1 MNRQGQGE
9 AGESC
14 RCTESSSDARGW
26 GAIPG
31 RRLAWQR
38 LPRASFAARNIL
50 SRVAPAA
57 ALARIGRA
65 LHGGAGRGDEQ
76 LVALVGAGDER
87 AFEEIVDRYGAGLL
101 SFCVH
106 MLRSREWGEDAL
118 QLTLT
123 SAYQALSRGRR
134 PDALRPWL
142 YTIARNRCL
151 SELRSVREYPR
162 SDAIVVERPELDG
175 PPSLVARREQ
185 LRELVEDIQR
195 LPDNQRAALVLFELG
210 DYSHAEIASV
220 LDVRCENVKA
230 LIFQAR
236 EGLMR
241 GRTARE
247 SPCSEVRERMAS
259 ARGKIPARGQ
269 VRAHIDRCAPCR
281 AYEHEVRRQRSAL
294 ALIIPIA
301 FSGKLR
307 ASVLASAAHG
317 SAGAAGVAGAGGGT
331 AAAAGAG
338 TGTAGFAGVSAVG
351 SVSATGAVAVSG
363 PGAVAGAAGGVS
375 VTAAGMSAAAG
386 GAGAAAS
393 GAGAAGVSAPAVFA
407 SALGGEAV
415 VGTLGSS
422 ASTALVA
429 KIATAAVAVVAAA
442 SAPKVPTSL
451 SPPSRFVA
459 ASMTAPQPASNPAPA
474 ATAPSTGASQP
485 AGSASGG
492 ATPLNSSSTSTTPT
506 SAASSASQPSSTLP
520 AAGEQLAAPQQPVAA
535 VPSGGASGSSTS
547 TGQGP
552 ASGSSAA
559 TQTPTAA
566 PAAAP
571 PSGAGSTTAAPPAAP
586 DSAAASQAVS
596 GATGAVSSPAPSTVA
611 TSGAGNVAD
620 GGTSTAGTSDTSDA
634 SAIATTSTPGAAQ
647 NASSPADSADAG
659 ASDPAASGQAQA
671 SAEGTSSAPSAPDSN
686 AASASTPPLQPPEVP
701 PIGPAPDTAAPAQ
714 TPTPA

>member
-1 MNRQGQGE
+1 M
-9 AGESC
+9 
-14 RCTESSSDARGW
+14 
-26 GAIPG
+26 
-31 RRLAWQR
+31 
-38 LPRASFAARNIL
+38 
-50 SRVAPAA
+50 APAA

-106 MLRSREWGEDAL
+106 MLGSREWGEDAL

-195 LPDNQRAALVLFELG
+195 LPDDQRAALVLFELG

-269 VRAHIDRCAPCR
+269 VRAHIDRCASCR

-301 FSGKLR
+301 FSGKLK
-307 ASVLASAAHG
+307 ASVLSSAAHG

-338 TGTAGFAGVSAVG
+338 TGTAGFAGASAVG
-351 SVSATGAVAVSG
+351 SASATGAVAVSG

-451 SPPSRFVA
+451 SPPSRLVA
-459 ASMTAPQPASNPAPA
+459 ASTTAPQPASNPAPA

-485 AGSASGG
+485 AGSAFGG
-492 ATPLNSSSTSTTPT
+492 VAPAELLLDEHHTHLHCVLRKPAVVHCARRRRATGCTATAGRRCSFRRRVRFLDQHRPRPRQRRVRGDPNAHRRPGVRSAIWCGIHDRGTPRR
-506 SAASSASQPSSTLP
+506 
-520 AAGEQLAAPQQPVAA
+520 AGQRRCL
-535 VPSGGASGSSTS
+535 PSGERS
-547 TGQGP
+547 
-552 ASGSSAA
+552 
-559 TQTPTAA
+559 
-566 PAAAP
+566 
-571 PSGAGSTTAAPPAAP
+571 
-586 DSAAASQAVS
+586 DRCRVL
-596 GATGAVSSPAPSTVA
+596 
-611 TSGAGNVAD
+611 
-620 GGTSTAGTSDTSDA
+620 AGT
-634 SAIATTSTPGAAQ
+634 INRRYLRRRQ
-647 NASSPADSADAG
+647 RR
-659 ASDPAASGQAQA
+659 
-671 SAEGTSSAPSAPDSN
+671 
-686 AASASTPPLQPPEVP
+686 
-701 PIGPAPDTAAPAQ
+701 
-714 TPTPA
+714 

>member
-1 MNRQGQGE
+1 M
-9 AGESC
+9 
-14 RCTESSSDARGW
+14 
-26 GAIPG
+26 G
-31 RRLAWQR
+31 RN
-38 LPRASFAARNIL
+38 PRASPRLAA
-50 SRVAPAA
+50 SAP
-57 ALARIGRA
+57 GVVCRA
-65 LHGGAGRGDEQ
+65 EYNLRGGASSSACTHWACATRGRGPGDEQ

-106 MLRSREWGEDAL
+106 MLGSREWGEDAL

-195 LPDNQRAALVLFELG
+195 LPDDQRAALVLFELG

-269 VRAHIDRCAPCR
+269 VRAHIDRCASCR

-301 FSGKLR
+301 LSGKLK
-307 ASVLASAAHG
+307 ASVLSSAAHG

-338 TGTAGFAGVSAVG
+338 TGTAGFAGASAVG
-351 SVSATGAVAVSG
+351 SASATGAVAVSG
-363 PGAVAGAAGGVS
+363 PGAVAGAAGGMS
-375 VTAAGMSAAAG
+375 VTAGGMSAAAG
-386 GAGAAAS
+386 GAGAAAAS

-429 KIATAAVAVVAAA
+429 KIATAAVAVVAAT

-451 SPPSRFVA
+451 SPPSRLVA
-459 ASMTAPQPASNPAPA
+459 ASTTAPQPASNPAPA

-485 AGSASGG
+485 AGSAFGG
-492 ATPLNSSSTSTTPT
+492 VAPLNSSSTITTPT
-506 SAASSASQPSSTLP
+506 SAASSASQSSSTAP

-535 VPSGGASGSSTS
+535 VLSGGASGSSTS
-547 TGQGP
+547 TGEGP
-552 ASGSSAA
+552 ASGASTA

-566 PAAAP
+566 PASAP

-586 DSAAASQAVS
+586 DSGGASQAVS
-596 GATGAVSSPAPSTVA
+596 GATGAASSPAPSTVA
-611 TSGAGNVAD
+611 TLRRR
-620 GGTSTAGTSDTSDA
+620 
-634 SAIATTSTPGAAQ
+634 Q
-647 NASSPADSADAG
+647 RR
-659 ASDPAASGQAQA
+659 
-671 SAEGTSSAPSAPDSN
+671 
-686 AASASTPPLQPPEVP
+686 
-701 PIGPAPDTAAPAQ
+701 
-714 TPTPA
+714 

>member
-1 MNRQGQGE
+1 M
-9 AGESC
+9 
-14 RCTESSSDARGW
+14 
-26 GAIPG
+26 G
-31 RRLAWQR
+31 RN
-38 LPRASFAARNIL
+38 PRASPRLAASAPGVVCRAEYT

-65 LHGGAGRGDEQ
+65 LHGGAGPGDEQ
-76 LVALVGAGDER
+76 LFALVGAGDER

-106 MLRSREWGEDAL
+106 MLGSREWGEDAL

-195 LPDNQRAALVLFELG
+195 LPDDQRAALVLFELG

-220 LDVRCENVKA
+220 LDVRRENVKA

-307 ASVLASAAHG
+307 ASVLSSAAHG
-317 SAGAAGVAGAGGGT
+317 SAGAASVAGAGGGT

-338 TGTAGFAGVSAVG
+338 TGTAGFAGASAVG
-351 SVSATGAVAVSG
+351 SASATGAVAVSG

-375 VTAAGMSAAAG
+375 VTAGMSAAAG

-407 SALGGEAV
+407 STLGGEAV

-429 KIATAAVAVVAAA
+429 KIATAAVAVVAAT

-451 SPPSRFVA
+451 SPPSRLVA

-520 AAGEQLAAPQQPVAA
+520 AAGEQPAAPQQPVAA

-547 TGQGP
+547 TSQGP
-552 ASGSSAA
+552 ASGVVRGDHDDAHRRPGGRSAIRRGIRDRGTPRRAGQRRCLSSGER
-559 TQTPTAA
+559 
-566 PAAAP
+566 
-571 PSGAGSTTAAPPAAP
+571 S
-586 DSAAASQAVS
+586 DRCRVL
-596 GATGAVSSPAPSTVA
+596 
-611 TSGAGNVAD
+611 
-620 GGTSTAGTSDTSDA
+620 AGT
-634 SAIATTSTPGAAQ
+634 INRRYLRRRQ
-647 NASSPADSADAG
+647 RR
-659 ASDPAASGQAQA
+659 
-671 SAEGTSSAPSAPDSN
+671 
-686 AASASTPPLQPPEVP
+686 
-701 PIGPAPDTAAPAQ
+701 
-714 TPTPA
+714 